1 MFEYRRNFFQNSD
14 LQLSFLWSGEEEND
28 MVAGT
33 VGGGGGWWCWWWEGG
48 EKGPKTSALKHT
60 HLIGNSKILQSVI
73 LFSIF
78 FLHKQA
84 IHFYWIV
91 TFTIFSNFFLS
102 ASVAVQR

>member
-1 MFEYRRNFFQNSD
+1 
-14 LQLSFLWSGEEEND
+14 